1 MDKVGLSEHMF
12 NPFVAVHFRKEG
24 EGVRV
29 NVLALFSA
37 ADRLACTLQAYRKN
51 DVCEC

>member
-1 MDKVGLSEHMF
+1 MF
-12 NPFVAVHFRKEG
+12 DPRITVHFRKVG

-37 ADRLACTLQAYRKN
+37 AD
-51 DVCEC
+51 